1 MDYAEVL
8 RTSRKKPLVDVDTIS
23 EKISYHRETI
33 KKIIPHRE
41 PFLLIDRLIGLDLH
55 QGIILGSRR
64 ISEDDPVFQGHF
76 PDFPIYPGTLQLEM
90 IGQAGLCLYYFM
102 TKQQLYVE
110 EQAKPVPVRATKV
123 LGAYF
128 LEPVMPGK
136 DVLLAVKKLEQDDYF
151 GTVVGQVISE
161 QKVCSVSINEVCFL
175 E

>member
-8 RTSRKKPLVDVDTIS
+8 KTYRKKPLADLDALA
-23 EKISYHRETI
+23 ERISYDRQSI

-41 PFLLIDRLIGLDLH
+41 PFLLIDHLIGLDLQ
-55 QGIILGSRR
+55 QGIIIGSRR

-102 TKQQLYVE
+102 SKQQPHIE
-110 EQAKPVPVRATKV
+110 EQAKPIPVRATKV

-128 LEPVMPGK
+128 LEPVLPGK
-136 DVLLAVKKLEQDDYF
+136 EVLLVVKKLEQEAYL
-151 GTVVGQVISE
+151 GTVVGQVISG